1 MRKLPVL
8 LSCAV
13 VLGVGVAVANS
24 HAAPDAATAPAAA
37 APAKTA
43 PASAP
48 SAKAAPAAAT
58 APGQK
63 VAWADM
69 SKGQKTKYMKTVVTP
84 RMKEVFQAFDAKE
97 FKTFNC
103 VTCHGK
109 NPEKRKFKM
118 PGPDIDHL
126 PGTPEAFQAKMAKEP
141 TWPKWVEFMKEKVQP
156 PMAEMLGQKLFDPAN
171 PQAGGFSCQACHMID
186 KP

>member
-13 VLGVGVAVANS
+13 VIGVAALVANS
-24 HAAPDAATAPAAA
+24 HAAPDAAPATP
-37 APAKTA
+37 PA
-43 PASAP
+43 
-48 SAKAAPAAAT
+48 AAPAAAPTTTPTTTT
-58 APGQK
+58 APAGGTK

-69 SKGQKTKYMKTVVTP
+69 SKGQKTKYMKTVVMP

-118 PGPDIDHL
+118 PGPDVRHL
-126 PGTPEAFQAKMAKEP
+126 PGTPEAFQAMMAKEP
-141 TWPKWVEFMKEKVQP
+141 TWPKWVEFMSKKVQP
-156 PMAEMLGQKLFDPAN
+156 AMADLLQMKVFDHKN

-186 KP
+186 KS

>member
-1 MRKLPVL
+1 MATPLV
-8 LSCAV
+8 
-13 VLGVGVAVANS
+13 S
-24 HAAPDAATAPAAA
+24 HAAPDAAPAKPAAAAAPAAA
-37 APAKTA
+37 APAA
-43 PASAP
+43 A
-48 SAKAAPAAAT
+48 AKATPPA
-58 APGQK
+58 GSK

-118 PGPDIDHL
+118 PGPDVRHL
-126 PGTPEAFQAKMAKEP
+126 PGTPEAFQAMMAKEP
-141 TWPKWVEFMKEKVQP
+141 TWPKWVEFMKEKVVP
-156 PMAEMLGQKLFDPAN
+156 PMAEMLSMTIFDPKN
-171 PQAGGFSCQACHMID
+171 PQAGGFGCAACHMID